1 MLEKEK
7 ISGILDAL
15 SGLTFHEW
23 KSIESLVNQEFD
35 EMSNR
40 LILTDVSK
48 IQKRAKSDIIR

>member
-1 MLEKEK
+1 MEEKKVSE
-7 ISGILDAL
+7 ILDSL
-15 SGLTFHEW
+15 LGLRFHEW

-48 IQKRAKSDIIR
+48 IQKKAKSEIIR

>member
-1 MLEKEK
+1 MEEKK
-7 ISGILDAL
+7 ISEIIDSL
-15 SGLTFHEW
+15 SGLRFHEW

-48 IQKRAKSDIIR
+48 IQKKAKSDIIR